1 MIQAEVMAT
10 PQALRLEP
18 SRPYQALHVVCETK
32 VMGASRLLALVTG
45 EWSSLNSQGGL
56 EEAEDS

>member
-1 MIQAEVMAT
+1 
-10 PQALRLEP
+10 
-18 SRPYQALHVVCETK
+18 
-32 VMGASRLLALVTG
+32 MGASRLLALVTG